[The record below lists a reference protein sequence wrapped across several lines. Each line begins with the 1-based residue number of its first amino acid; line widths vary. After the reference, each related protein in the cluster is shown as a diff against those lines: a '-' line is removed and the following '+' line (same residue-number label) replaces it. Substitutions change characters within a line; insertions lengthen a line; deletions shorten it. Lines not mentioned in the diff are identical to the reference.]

1 MVETLMVIGL
11 LIVLFI
17 TNYKIA
23 ISAIIIFL
31 TLFSIYYYLT
41 KILSYRWA
49 HKRLKISKLSSLF
62 LSESLKFVKDISLFN
77 KQNYFLN
84 NFSENEKKIFNLATK
99 FSTFNL
105 TPRVIIELC
114 IITTLVIYLFYIL
127 NSYQDLSIVVA
138 NIGFYFIIAL
148 RFYPACSKILNGLN
162 QIRDASPSIDLL
174 YNEINDGNEN
184 LKKNDYNEIS
194 KLKSFNEIRC
204 QNITYKYID
213 NEIIFE
219 NANLTINRNEKILLI
234 SPSGKGK
241 STFLDILAG
250 LIEIEKGKIEYG
262 DLNLSNNTN
271 NIKNIIGYLSQQS
284 FILNESL
291 LFNITFE
298 NDIEKINHNLIK
310 DVVKITQLNKIFSDG
325 ILNLNFQINENGSNL
340 SGGQRQRIALSR
352 ILYKNPEVLILDEPT
367 NEIDNLSEI
376 EIIKSINN
384 FFSKKNYYCYFTQ
397 YFIIKI
403 F

>member
-1 MVETLMVIGL
+1 M
-11 LIVLFI
+11 
-17 TNYKIA
+17 
-23 ISAIIIFL
+23 
-31 TLFSIYYYLT
+31 
-41 KILSYRWA
+41 
-49 HKRLKISKLSSLF
+49 
-62 LSESLKFVKDISLFN
+62 
-77 KQNYFLN
+77 
-84 NFSENEKKIFNLATK
+84 
-99 FSTFNL
+99 
-105 TPRVIIELC
+105 
-114 IITTLVIYLFYIL
+114 
-127 NSYQDLSIVVA
+127 
-138 NIGFYFIIAL
+138 
-148 RFYPACSKILNGLN
+148 
-162 QIRDASPSIDLL
+162 
-174 YNEINDGNEN
+174 
-184 LKKNDYNEIS
+184 
-194 KLKSFNEIRC
+194 KSFNEIRC

-298 NDIEKINHNLIK
+298 NDIEKINHNLIQE
-310 DVVKITQLNKIFSDG
+310 VVKITQLNKIFSDG

-384 FFSKKNYYCYFTQ
+384 FFSKKTIIVTSHNISLSKYFDKCYEIKDKK
-397 YFIIKI
+397 FIK
-403 F
+403 

>member
-31 TLFSIYYYLT
+31 TLFLIYYYLT

-49 HKRLKISKLSSLF
+49 HKRLKISKVSSLF

-84 NFSENEKKIFNLATK
+84 NFSENKKKIFNLATK

-184 LKKNDYNEIS
+184 LKKM
-194 KLKSFNEIRC
+194 
-204 QNITYKYID
+204 
-213 NEIIFE
+213 IIM
-219 NANLTINRNEKILLI
+219 K
-234 SPSGKGK
+234 
-241 STFLDILAG
+241 FL
-250 LIEIEKGKIEYG
+250 
-262 DLNLSNNTN
+262 S
-271 NIKNIIGYLSQQS
+271 
-284 FILNESL
+284 
-291 LFNITFE
+291 
-298 NDIEKINHNLIK
+298 
-310 DVVKITQLNKIFSDG
+310 
-325 ILNLNFQINENGSNL
+325 
-340 SGGQRQRIALSR
+340 
-352 ILYKNPEVLILDEPT
+352 
-367 NEIDNLSEI
+367 
-376 EIIKSINN
+376 
-384 FFSKKNYYCYFTQ
+384 
-397 YFIIKI
+397 
-403 F
+403 

>member
-1 MVETLMVIGL
+1 M
-11 LIVLFI
+11 
-17 TNYKIA
+17 
-23 ISAIIIFL
+23 
-31 TLFSIYYYLT
+31 
-41 KILSYRWA
+41 
-49 HKRLKISKLSSLF
+49 KISKVSSLF

-184 LKKNDYNEIS
+184 LKKKNDYNEIS

-298 NDIEKINHNLIK
+298 NDIEKINHNLIQE
-310 DVVKITQLNKIFSDG
+310 VVKITQLNKIFSDG

-340 SGGQRQRIALSR
+340 SGGQG
-352 ILYKNPEVLILDEPT
+352 
-367 NEIDNLSEI
+367 EIS
-376 EIIKSINN
+376 
-384 FFSKKNYYCYFTQ
+384 
-397 YFIIKI
+397 
-403 F
+403 